1 MPIEHCPLYLAYHY
15 SSMTVE
21 GLVVA
26 GRKARLIAGE
36 EGYSDSEEGARS
48 ELEAAPIRHRSLEA
62 VRFDNLA
69 ALMEDRLF
77 L

>member
-36 EGYSDSEEGARS
+36 EGYSDSEEGAGS
-48 ELEAAPIRHRSLEA
+48 ELEPAPVCHRSLEA

-69 ALMEDRLF
+69 ALTEDRLF

>member
-1 MPIEHCPLYLAYHY
+1 MPIEHCPLYLTHHS

-36 EGYSDSEEGARS
+36 EGYSDSEEGVGS
-48 ELEAAPIRHRSLEA
+48 EPALICHRSLEA

-69 ALMEDRLF
+69 ALMECRLF